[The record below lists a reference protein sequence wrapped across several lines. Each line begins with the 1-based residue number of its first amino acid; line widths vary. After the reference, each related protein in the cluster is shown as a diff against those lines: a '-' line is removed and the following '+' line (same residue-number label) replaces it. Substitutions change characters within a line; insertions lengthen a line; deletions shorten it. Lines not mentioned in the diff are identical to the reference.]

1 TKQSAQAAYEDVLVN
16 AGATLPA
23 RDAVDARIIRDIRE
37 GTGAVIN
44 FEADIPEPGRWQT
57 YHSLPAPADS
67 DGDGIPDYWEEQ
79 FGLNKKSAADA
90 IQDSDGDGYTNI
102 EEYLN
107 NTDPKG
113 GS

>member
-1 TKQSAQAAYEDVLVN
+1 TKQSAQAAYEDVLAH

-79 FGLNKKSAADA
+79 FGLNRSPPRMRFRIAMATA
-90 IQDSDGDGYTNI
+90 IRISRSI
-102 EEYLN
+102 
-107 NTDPKG
+107 
-113 GS
+113 